1 MEAAFITAFSIP
13 PAAETCAPTFQR
25 LLTRGR
31 KVSVPDDFFARWA
44 TWASVDNIHII
55 SATEAYNHQ
64 EFYVLAL
71 WYSCSQV

>member
-1 MEAAFITAFSIP
+1 METAFITAFSIP

-31 KVSVPDDFFARWA
+31 KVSVPDVFFAHWV
-44 TWASVDNIHII
+44 TWTSVDNMHII
-55 SATEAYNHQ
+55 SATKASSHR

-71 WYSCSQV
+71 WYPFL

>member
-31 KVSVPDDFFARWA
+31 KVSVPDVFFARWV
-44 TWASVDNIHII
+44 TS
-55 SATEAYNHQ
+55 
-64 EFYVLAL
+64 
-71 WYSCSQV
+71 